1 MLAIL
6 PVVLLGE
13 QLFLEPEHVLH
24 HRQARV
30 FLSPAHGGSFLSS
43 RQPAG
48 TDAVFKVKSHVYS
61 LEGQDCQYKQM
72 FGSELRGVVGITTL
86 LIMFLASVMYRYNA
100 PSGC

>member
-1 MLAIL
+1 MHS
-6 PVVLLGE
+6 GE

-48 TDAVFKVKSHVYS
+48 TDTVFKVKSHVYG

-72 FGSELRGVVGITTL
+72 FSSELRGVVSVTTL
-86 LIMFLASVMYRYNA
+86 LIIT
-100 PSGC
+100 P